1 MKDHTGVGT
10 TWNSMINTLKIA
22 SVLTV
27 ISFIVWAL
35 QDNKFEKKYYLF
47 IANVRVMGIDK
58 TWFCLKFT
66 SEPIGPKRTSEN
78 ILIRKW

>member
-1 MKDHTGVGT
+1 
-10 TWNSMINTLKIA
+10 MINTLKIA

-47 IANVRVMGIDK
+47 IANLPVMRVNKPD
-58 TWFCLKFT
+58 FT
-66 SEPIGPKRTSEN
+66 
-78 ILIRKW
+78 